1 MFVPQVK
8 KSVTHV
14 VHNAWRVDF
23 NLSLPSFEK
32 YIAGTRRLVD
42 LCCSLPKPVKLL
54 FTSSVAAAYKW
65 DTSRGAVPEEVL
77 SDTYVA
83 SANGY
88 GASKFVAENVRL
100 LTWAI
105 SFVAKYPL
113 AAPCSCS
120 GQRARDY
127 FPADRTN
134 LWT

>member
-1 MFVPQVK
+1 MSPLQVK
-8 KSVTHV
+8 GSITHV

-42 LCCSLPKPVKLL
+42 LCSSLPRPAKLL

-65 DTSRGAVPEEVL
+65 DISRGAVPEEVL

-100 LTWAI
+100 FA
-105 SFVAKYPL
+105 
-113 AAPCSCS
+113 
-120 GQRARDY
+120 
-127 FPADRTN
+127 
-134 LWT
+134 